1 MPRERK
7 GAVINRGK
15 SIYARVRYVDDFGK
29 TKSIE
34 RKAENRTNAKLI
46 LRNLLSELDERGEK
60 GIQAESL
67 TFRQL
72 AEDYKS
78 RKLIPASS
86 SILQVFH
93 CGNHHTRPK

>member
-15 SIYARVRYVDDFGK
+15 SIYARIRYIDDFGK
-29 TKSIE
+29 TLAIE
-34 RKAENRTNAKLI
+34 RKAENRTDAKLI
-46 LRNLLSELDERGEK
+46 LKNLLRELDERGDK

-72 AEDYKS
+72 AS
-78 RKLIPASS
+78 
-86 SILQVFH
+86 V
-93 CGNHHTRPK
+93 